1 MLSCYIIDDELHA
14 IKSLSAYISKT
25 PLLHL
30 MGYSEN
36 PFEALSHFQEIHTYP
51 DITFLDIDMPE
62 ISGIEVSS
70 ILKGKTAIAFTTAD
84 PNFAIKAFELDI
96 SDYLLKPF
104 SYERFVKCVYKI
116 DDVINQRKNKKA
128 DLTEDYFYI
137 QVEGKGKLIKVYF
150 KDIFFIESQKNYL
163 SIVTQEK
170 KHLTYLTLKEIEEK
184 LPASFLRISK
194 SYIVNTNKI
203 SHVEGN
209 EIYLVD
215 NKESFII
222 GSSYKD
228 AFTQYMK
235 EHLMKT
241 KRPH

>member
-1 MLSCYIIDDELHA
+1 MLTCYIIDDELHS
-14 IKSLSAYISKT
+14 IKSLSAYVSKT

-30 MGYSEN
+30 IGHSEN
-36 PFEALSHFQEIHTYP
+36 PFEALSHFQKHTYP
-51 DITFLDIDMPE
+51 DITFLDVEMPE
-62 ISGIEVSS
+62 ISGIEVST
-70 ILKGKTAIAFTTAD
+70 ILKGKTAIVLTTAH
-84 PNFAIKAFELDI
+84 PNFAIEAFELDI

-104 SYERFVKCVYKI
+104 SYQRFIKCIYKI
-116 DDVINQRKNKKA
+116 NDVIERRKNKNA
-128 DLTEDYFYI
+128 DLAEDYFYI

-150 KDIFFIESQKNYL
+150 KDIIFIESQKNYL

-170 KHLTYLTLKEIEEK
+170 KHLTYLTLTEIEEK

-209 EIYLVD
+209 EIFLKD
-215 NKESFII
+215 NKESFIL
-222 GSSYKD
+222 GLSYKD
-228 AFTQYMK
+228 AFSHYMK
-235 EHLMKT
+235 VHLVKT

>member
-14 IKSLSAYISKT
+14 IKSLSAYINKT

-30 MGYSEN
+30 MGYNEN
-36 PFEALSHFQEIHTYP
+36 AFEALSQFQETHTYP

-70 ILKGKTAIAFTTAD
+70 ILKGKTAIVFTTAH
-84 PNFAIKAFELDI
+84 PNFAIEAFELDI

-104 SYERFVKCVYKI
+104 SYERFIKCIYKI
-116 DDVINQRKNKKA
+116 SDIIIQRKKNRA
-128 DLTEDYFYI
+128 DLGQDYFYI

-150 KDIFFIESQKNYL
+150 QDTIFIESQKNYL
-163 SIVTQEK
+163 SIVTIEK
-170 KHLTYLTLKEIEEK
+170 KHLTYLTLTEIEQK
-184 LPASFLRISK
+184 LPTSFLRISK
-194 SYIVNTNKI
+194 SYIINTNKI

-209 EIYLVD
+209 EIFLLT

-228 AFTQYMK
+228 AFNHYMK